1 MATSVSSCTG
11 CQRGH
16 AQCHGLC
23 PMAGNRARKR
33 HHDAPMSHFL
43 SIHGNKQHSYSAHF
57 GHIWG
62 LMCTEP
68 KTRRFCNLCRTAM
81 GGVSSTAA
89 LCTGLGFELQ
99 MLTENQH
106 LGVSSVSVLTARSG
120 SRSSPCILL
129 KIHCVV
135 RGAALQLA
143 LMQARCCPAPR
154 ANTYS
159 APVLRAA
166 NGKIGC

>member
-1 MATSVSSCTG
+1 MS
-11 CQRGH
+11 R
-16 AQCHGLC
+16 
-23 PMAGNRARKR
+23 AGNRACKR

-43 SIHGNKQHSYSAHF
+43 SIHGNKQHSYGTHF

-68 KTRRFCNLCRTAM
+68 KSRRFCNLCRTAM
-81 GGVSSTAA
+81 GGLSSTAA
-89 LCTGLGFELQ
+89 LCTGPGFELQ

-106 LGVSSVSVLTARSG
+106 LRVSSVSVLTARSG

-135 RGAALQLA
+135 
-143 LMQARCCPAPR
+143 
-154 ANTYS
+154 
-159 APVLRAA
+159 
-166 NGKIGC
+166 